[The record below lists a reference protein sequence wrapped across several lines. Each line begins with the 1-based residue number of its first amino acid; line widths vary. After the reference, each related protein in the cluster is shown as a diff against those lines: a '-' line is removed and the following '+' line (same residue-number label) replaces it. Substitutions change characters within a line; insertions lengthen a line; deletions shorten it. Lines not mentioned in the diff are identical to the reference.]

1 MLFPSSLPPPPRF
14 TFRSH
19 RIASHRVACTL
30 ASSLAVAATSRVRSH
45 SRKETAELL
54 TCSHGLRFWR

>member
-1 MLFPSSLPPPPRF
+1 MKSFASPLPPPPRF

-19 RIASHRVACTL
+19 RVACTL
-30 ASSLAVAATSRVRSH
+30 ASSLVVAATSRVRSH